1 MYHINII
8 YVCNVV
14 MRRFYEGKLMVNESI
29 PVYSIDQKA
38 TGWKIGELIDEK
50 GYSNQEIA
58 DILGLTLQAI
68 YKWRY
73 GLSLPTLDNF
83 YMLSQILEKS
93 MDELIVPEK
102 SHYVVQN
109 NTSHLDEKYRHYSG
123 DYQISSHVLFLREK
137 SA

>member
-14 MRRFYEGKLMVNESI
+14 MRRFYEGKLMVKKSI

-83 YMLSQILEKS
+83 YMLSQILEK
-93 MDELIVPEK
+93 VW
-102 SHYVVQN
+102 
-109 NTSHLDEKYRHYSG
+109 TS
-123 DYQISSHVLFLREK
+123 
-137 SA
+137 